1 MSFRRVFLYFFRRA
15 KAELK
20 RSTRPS
26 KKEKEIKIHI
36 TFSEQQSS
44 NKKGLFSPSLSE
56 RVPFSY
62 FSCEG
67 KYKRG
72 GGNIAEISV
81 AFREREGGGGGEL
94 SPPSP
99 PLFLPLGCPPPF
111 IAWDGSE
118 CVHRCCVQPA
128 NETARGHRSQRRPR
142 KQEQDT
148 VPNDLIDMYR
158 TLYMHFMSR
167 VKHSF
172 EKFFLIFRLSLF

>member
-1 MSFRRVFLYFFRRA
+1 MLLVGKRGVSFRRVFLYFFRRA

-36 TFSEQQSS
+36 TFSEQQSN

-94 SPPSP
+94 SPP
-99 PLFLPLGCPPPF
+99 LFLPLGCPPPPF

-118 CVHRCCVQPA
+118 CVHRRCVQPA
-128 NETARGHRSQRRPR
+128 NETARGHRSQR
-142 KQEQDT
+142 KQDQDT
-148 VPNDLIDMYR
+148 VPNDLIDMY
-158 TLYMHFMSR
+158 TVHEHAFYVSC
-167 VKHSF
+167 
-172 EKFFLIFRLSLF
+172 ET

>member
-1 MSFRRVFLYFFRRA
+1 MVCPFAVFFSPFFRRA

-26 KKEKEIKIHI
+26 KKEKEIKILI
-36 TFSEQQSS
+36 TFSEQQSN

-81 AFREREGGGGGEL
+81 AFREREGGGGEL

-99 PLFLPLGCPPPF
+99 SFFPWGVPPPLLLLGMGVSVST
-111 IAWDGSE
+111 AVSSQGTQEPAATEETRTGHCSE
-118 CVHRCCVQPA
+118 R
-128 NETARGHRSQRRPR
+128 
-142 KQEQDT
+142 
-148 VPNDLIDMYR
+148 LIC

-167 VKHSF
+167 AKHSF
-172 EKFFLIFRLSLF
+172 ENFF